1 MPREHAS
8 SRLPTSG
15 KTFFRKGLEVSRES
29 DIVEH
34 MFDTECATETELQR
48 TLDEDETGIPGGL
61 DRMEPGIMLAAV
73 LSQVDVSELSGYDR
87 IVVLRAQQ
95 RMVSHYQATVYT
107 SMAGVSDHM
116 AAIGE
121 DPDGADEAAAAEI
134 RAALR
139 LTRRGGR

>member
-1 MPREHAS
+1 
-8 SRLPTSG
+8 
-15 KTFFRKGLEVSRES
+15 
-29 DIVEH
+29 
-34 MFDTECATETELQR
+34 MFDTEYETDAGLQTASEAGIEAGFDEDETR
-48 TLDEDETGIPGGL
+48 IPAGLEADFEDETGIPGGL